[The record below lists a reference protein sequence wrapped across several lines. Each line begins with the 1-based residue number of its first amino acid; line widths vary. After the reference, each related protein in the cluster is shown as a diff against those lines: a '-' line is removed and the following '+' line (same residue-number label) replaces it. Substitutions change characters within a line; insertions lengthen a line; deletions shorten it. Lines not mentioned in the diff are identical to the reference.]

1 METLDDHTSPPTEVE
16 RKKNRGRSLL
26 IPIVGLLILTVLS
39 TMAVGYFINY
49 PFLNE
54 TLHTKARIEH
64 EARAAQFGF
73 LIDHEASGLSQLANA
88 VSRDGELQEAVTVF
102 HQDFNRLMRKVLFLS
117 ETIRGVDF
125 LGVLDPSGK
134 TLFATEGLVGDQ
146 PLPPEAVSKGIK
158 TGGHL
163 VSISVDSRWAM
174 LALAP
179 ISVQRKSVGLLVLG
193 RWIHPDL
200 ARAHGKKVTS
210 MAIGHPDGFLAST
223 LDDSDWPT
231 PDPER
236 VRVCPESASAQTH
249 RVEESDHGLLY
260 APQAIVGRTFCL
272 ILPVDFSPIRVAL
285 RDHALRL
292 GWSSLIIILMIGFLG
307 LSMHFLILLPLNRL
321 RDKAMILVEVCSN
334 ERLDVPHLA
343 RSGKGNEIQ
352 ILDHAFETASTAI
365 YSYIGELH
373 HQKEHF
379 EDMAI
384 RDPLTGLGNRRLFSQ
399 LVEKTLAVCQRYQ
412 RRMAVMYLDLDHF
425 KPINDTMGHDVGD
438 LLLKAVAG
446 RLKQALRE
454 SDVVFRLGGDEFA
467 ALLPECAEGEVARQ
481 LGERLI
487 RDVAKPYH
495 INGQEC
501 VIGVSV
507 GVAIFPDHAE
517 QLEGLLKCADVAL
530 YAAKDAGR
538 GVCRLHGDP
547 AYRWEVTDGV
557 SHEGRGGE

>member
-1 METLDDHTSPPTEVE
+1 METTDDHTTPSVEPE
-16 RKKNRGRSLL
+16 RKKFRGRSLL
-26 IPIVGLLILTVLS
+26 IPIVGLLILTVLA
-39 TMAVGYFINY
+39 TMSVGYFINY

-54 TLHTKARIEH
+54 TLHTKAKIEH
-64 EARAAQFGF
+64 EARAAQIGF
-73 LIDHEASGLSQLANA
+73 LIDHEASVLSQLANA
-88 VSRDGELQEAVTVF
+88 VSRDGELQEAVTAF
-102 HQDFNRLMRKVLFLS
+102 NQDFNRLMRKVLFLS

-125 LGVLDPSGK
+125 ISVLDSSGK
-134 TLFATEGLVGDQ
+134 SLFATEGLVGEK
-146 PLPPEAVSKGIK
+146 PLPPEAVTKGIK
-158 TGGHL
+158 TGGHQ
-163 VSISVDSRWAM
+163 IAIAIDARWAM
-174 LALAP
+174 VSLAP
-179 ISVQRKSVGLLVLG
+179 ISVQRKAVGLLVLG

-200 ARAHGKKVTS
+200 ARGQGAKATG
-210 MAIGHPDGFLAST
+210 MAIGHSEGFLAST
-223 LDDSDWPT
+223 LDGKLWPT
-231 PDPER
+231 PDSDR
-236 VRVCPESASAQTH
+236 VRACPEGKAALTD
-249 RVEESDHGLLY
+249 RVAESDLGLLY
-260 APQAIVGRTFCL
+260 APLSIVGRAFCL

-292 GWSSLIIILMIGFLG
+292 AWSSLIIILMIGALG
-307 LSMHFLILLPLNRL
+307 LAMHFLILQPLNRL

-334 ERLDVPHLA
+334 ERIDSPRLSK
-343 RSGKGNEIQ
+343 SGKGNEIQ

-412 RRMAVMYLDLDHF
+412 RRMAVMYLDLDRF
-425 KPINDTMGHDVGD
+425 KPINDTLGHDVGD

-446 RLKQALRE
+446 RLVQALRE

-495 INGQEC
+495 LNGHDC
-501 VIGVSV
+501 TIGVSV
-507 GVAIFPDHAE
+507 GIAIFPDHSE

-538 GVCRLHGDP
+538 GVCRMQGDP
-547 AYRWEVTDGV
+547 
-557 SHEGRGGE
+557 

>member
-1 METLDDHTSPPTEVE
+1 METTDDHTTPTGASE
-16 RKKNRGRSLL
+16 RRRYRGRSLL
-26 IPIVGLLILTVLS
+26 IPIVGLLILTVLA
-39 TMAVGYFINY
+39 TMSVGYFINY

-54 TLHTKARIEH
+54 TLHTKAKIEH
-64 EARAAQFGF
+64 EARAAQIGF
-73 LIDHEASGLSQLANA
+73 LIDHEASVLSQLANA
-88 VSRDGELQEAVTVF
+88 VSRDGELQEAVTAF
-102 HQDFNRLMRKVLFLS
+102 NQDFNRLMRKVLFLS

-125 LGVLDPSGK
+125 ISVLDASGK
-134 TLFATEGLVGDQ
+134 SLFATEGLVGEK
-146 PLPPEAVSKGIK
+146 PLPSEAVSRGIK

-163 VSISVDSRWAM
+163 VSIAIESRWAM
-174 LALAP
+174 VSLAP
-179 ISVQRKSVGLLVLG
+179 ITVQRKAVGLLVLG

-200 ARAHGKKVTS
+200 ARGQGTKSTG

-223 LDDSDWPT
+223 LDGTIWPI
-231 PDPER
+231 PDPDR
-236 VRVCPESASAQTH
+236 VRACPEGSAALTD
-249 RVEESDHGLLY
+249 RVAESDLGLLY
-260 APQAIVGRTFCL
+260 APLAIVGRTFCV
-272 ILPVDFSPIRVAL
+272 ILPVDFSAIRLAL
-285 RDHALRL
+285 RDNALRL
-292 GWSSLIIILMIGFLG
+292 GWSSLIIILMIGLLG
-307 LSMHFLILLPLNRL
+307 LTMHFLILQPLNRL

-334 ERLDVPHLA
+334 ERIDTPQLSK
-343 RSGKGNEIQ
+343 SGKGNEIQ

-399 LVEKTLAVCQRYQ
+399 LVEKTLAVCQRYR
-412 RRMAVMYLDLDHF
+412 RRMAVMYLDLDRF
-425 KPINDTMGHDVGD
+425 KPINDTLGHDVGD

-487 RDVAKPYH
+487 CEVAKPYH
-495 INGQEC
+495 LNGHDC
-501 VIGVSV
+501 TIGVSV
-507 GVAIFPDHAE
+507 GIAIFPDHAE

-547 AYRWEVTDGV
+547 
-557 SHEGRGGE
+557 